1 MIADTLHRCRD
12 NSEYRNRHV
21 PQESADIADT
31 CTGIIWVCFGSEFN
45 KKGNVRI
52 NVTSRRVRLTFLEVE
67 KQ

>member
-1 MIADTLHRCRD
+1 MTADALHRCH

-31 CTGIIWVCFGSEFN
+31 FTDIIWVCFGNEFN
-45 KKGNVRI
+45 KKGNVRT
-52 NVTSRRVRLTFLEVE
+52 NVTLRHVRLTVLAVE